1 MFLTEVVESGLFKGM
16 TEHDATAMIATL
28 IFILAIILVPL
39 FFWIKDKID
48 EHFYITYQPK
58 DKVIEYDKFV
68 GFPCPCC
75 RSSNIELITTIK
87 FSKISSYKKKISF
100 YENSTELS
108 YKIKCMDCGIQTESN
123 KNINVVILDW
133 NGKSQ
138 STEIIKKE
146 N

>member
-1 MFLTEVVESGLFKGM
+1 MIFLTEVIESGLFKGM
-16 TEHDATAMIATL
+16 TEHDAAAMITTL
-28 IFILAIILVPL
+28 ALILVIILVPL
-39 FFWIKDKID
+39 MIFIKDKID
-48 EHFYITYQPK
+48 EHFYITYKPK

-87 FSKISSYKKKISF
+87 FSEIFSYKKKITF

-108 YKIKCMDCGIQTESN
+108 YKIKCMDCGIQTEAN
-123 KNINVVILDW
+123 KNINTVILDW

-146 N
+146 